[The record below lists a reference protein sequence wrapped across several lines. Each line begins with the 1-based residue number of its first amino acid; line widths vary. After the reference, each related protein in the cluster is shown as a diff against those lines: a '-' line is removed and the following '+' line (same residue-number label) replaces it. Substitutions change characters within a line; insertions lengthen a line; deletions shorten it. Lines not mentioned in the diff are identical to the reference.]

1 MSKKFSLAPVLKK
14 AAPLLIVSAFLLPM
28 TAHAE
33 MRAGSVELEPFA
45 GYNFFQP
52 RQNLENSPVF
62 GGRIGYNITNQF
74 GIEGTGQ
81 FTRSSVDDRSKT
93 FTREGQYTS
102 PTDDV
107 DISMYHLDLLYHFL
121 PEGKFNPFITAGYG
135 IANYSP
141 RINHKGVM
149 SMVDAGVGAKYWVA
163 ENVALR
169 VDVRDNMVVDD
180 TIHNFETTA
189 GVVFRF
195 GGNPPP
201 APAAQAAPVQVA
213 QVAPPVDSDG
223 DGVPDYLDKCPNTP
237 AGVAVDSNGCPLD
250 SDRDG
255 VPDYLDKCPNTPAGV
270 TVDSK
275 GCPLDTDGDGVP
287 DYLDKCPNTPA
298 GVSVGP
304 DGCPPVVAQAVVAAV
319 APKVIVLS
327 FEDVHFDF
335 NQSTLKPEAKL
346 ILKRNIEMLNENPNA
361 KIRIAGFTSAAGTE
375 AYNQKLSERRAASVR
390 EYLVSEGLIKASRLS
405 TIGYGESHPAAYEA
419 VPSDINSPA
428 AKANIRV
435 LFEITVQ

>member
-1 MSKKFSLAPVLKK
+1 
-14 AAPLLIVSAFLLPM
+14 
-28 TAHAE
+28 
-33 MRAGSVELEPFA
+33 
-45 GYNFFQP
+45 
-52 RQNLENSPVF
+52 
-62 GGRIGYNITNQF
+62 
-74 GIEGTGQ
+74 
-81 FTRSSVDDRSKT
+81 
-93 FTREGQYTS
+93 
-102 PTDDV
+102 
-107 DISMYHLDLLYHFL
+107 MYHLDLLYHFL

-169 VDVRDNMVVDD
+169 VDVRDNMIIDD

-195 GGNPPP
+195 GGNPSP

-223 DGVPDYLDKCPNTP
+223 DGVPDTLDRCPGTP
-237 AGVAVDSNGCPLD
+237 AGVAVDSTGCPLD

-255 VPDYLDKCPNTPAGV
+255 VPDYLDRCPG
-270 TVDSK
+270 
-275 GCPLDTDGDGVP
+275 
-287 DYLDKCPNTPA
+287 TPA

-304 DGCPPVVAQAVVAAV
+304 DGCPPVAAQAVVAAV

-335 NQSTLKPEAKL
+335 NEATLKPEAKL
-346 ILKRNIEMLNENPNA
+346 ILKRNIELLNENPNA

-375 AYNQKLSERRAASVR
+375 TYNQKLSERRAASVR

-405 TIGYGESHPAAYEA
+405 TVGYGESHPAAYEA